1 MTEEIYN
8 IQDYKNL
15 KEKLEKQ
22 KPRYYKEEIILKFE
36 DSLIE
41 LRTKKNY
48 YKRGYHRQES
58 FVTKKL
64 WNDA

>member
-58 FVTKKL
+58 FVTEKL